1 MARIVGTVVKESFYR
16 IRTEEVDIVIPENEY
31 HDFVEKYKAAYES
44 GDWATALGLID
55 KYADNETWK

>member
-1 MARIVGTVVKESFYR
+1 MAGVIGTVVKESFYR

-44 GDWATALGLID
+44 NDWVTIANLIE
-55 KYADNETWK
+55 KYADNESWK